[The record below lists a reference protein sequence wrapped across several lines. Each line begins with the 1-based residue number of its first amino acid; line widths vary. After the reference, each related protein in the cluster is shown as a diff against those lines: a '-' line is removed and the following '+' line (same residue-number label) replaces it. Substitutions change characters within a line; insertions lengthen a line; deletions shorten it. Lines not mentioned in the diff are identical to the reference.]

1 MSTGLRSTD
10 SGPELPPDLALH
22 PGGPADGPA
31 ERRGLLGARG
41 SRRRRW
47 WRRLR
52 LPVAVLVVLAVLAAG
67 TWLVGFSTVLTAR
80 SVSVEGATTLSTAE
94 VEAAARVPFG
104 VPLARLDTTAVADRV
119 AGLAPVR
126 TVSVTRRFPHSVVI
140 RVTERTPAAL
150 LVGDSGVVRLVDT
163 TGALYPPTGAV
174 PDDLPV
180 LVDSGVALDAAA
192 VESAV
197 TVLGALPAPVGA
209 EVTAVVVTDDDA
221 VLLDLRIP
229 ARVRPAGR
237 GAEVRRTLVRWGT
250 AADTPLKARVLAVL
264 LKTTTAPWLDLSA
277 PSVPVSRPSI
287 PRGALPNIPDVG
299 RAAH

>member
-1 MSTGLRSTD
+1 MSTGTVSTD
-10 SGPELPPDLALH
+10 SGPELPPGLALH
-22 PGGPADGPA
+22 PG
-31 ERRGLLGARG
+31 RSARG
-41 SRRRRW
+41 VRRRRW

-52 LPVAVLVVLAVLAAG
+52 VPVTVLAVLAVLVAG
-67 TWLVGFSTVLTAR
+67 TWLVGFSTVLTVR
-80 SVSVEGATTLSTAE
+80 SVTVEGTRTLSGPQ

-104 VPLARLDTTAVADRV
+104 VPLARLDTTAIANRV

-126 TVSVTRRFPHSVVI
+126 TVSVTRRFPHTVVV

-163 TGALYPPTGAV
+163 TGALYPTTGPV
-174 PDDLPV
+174 PGDLPV

-197 TVLGALPAPVGA
+197 TVLGALPAQVSG

-229 ARVRPAGR
+229 GTARQAGR
-237 GAEVRRTLVRWGT
+237 AGAVRRTLVRWGT

-264 LKTTTAPWLDLSA
+264 LRTTTAPWLDLSA
-277 PSVPVSRPSI
+277 PSVPVSRAGI
-287 PRGALPNIPDVG
+287 PHDALPDIPSVG